1 MRFSLRSGKAPES
14 GEGRHESSRLI
25 ESERFAG
32 VRYRIA
38 RISFGRRTEL
48 IRRIRDLA
56 RQMDYHS
63 AGETVQDKIEAVL
76 LGREIERLYV
86 DWALMDIEGLRI
98 DGEPAT
104 PSTLIDRG
112 PEELVREISRAIQ
125 SECSLSE
132 EERKN

>member
-25 ESERFAG
+25 KSERFAG

-63 AGETVQDKIEAVL
+63 AGESVQDKIEAVL

-86 DWALMDIEGLRI
+86 NWALMDIEGLRI

-125 SECSLSE
+125 GECSLSE